1 MSFQK
6 VLIAIDE
13 DPVAAHAAEVGMELA
28 RDLHAQVALIYV
40 IDPALVFAPDA
51 GIAADDLV
59 VGARQDAARLV
70 ADFRARLQADAHAL
84 GFVPLGSPG
93 PEIVKAA
100 KEWQANLVV
109 IGSHG
114 RRGITRALV
123 GSVAE
128 AVVRHAPCPVVV
140 VRGSE

>member
-1 MSFQK
+1 MSIQK
-6 VLIAIDE
+6 VLIAVDE
-13 DPVAAHAAEVGMELA
+13 DPVAAHAAEVGMDLA

-40 IDPALVFAPDA
+40 IDPTLAIAPES
-51 GIAADDLV
+51 GIAADELAMA
-59 VGARQDAARLV
+59 ARQDAARLV
-70 ADFRARLQADAHAL
+70 ADFRARSQADGRAL
-84 GFVPLGSPG
+84 GFIPLGSPG

-100 KEWQANLVV
+100 KEWQANLIV

-140 VRGSE
+140 VRGRE

>member
-1 MSFQK
+1 MSIQK

-13 DPVAAHAAEVGMELA
+13 DPIAARAADVGMDLA
-28 RDLHAQVALIYV
+28 RSLRAQVALIHV
-40 IDPALVFAPDA
+40 VDPALILDPEA

-59 VGARQDAARLV
+59 IAAKQDAARLV
-70 ADFRARLQADAHAL
+70 ADFRAHLQADAHAL
-84 GFVPLGSPG
+84 GFIPHGSPG
-93 PEIVKAA
+93 PEIIKAA
-100 KEWQANLVV
+100 KEWQADLIV

-128 AVVRHAPCPVVV
+128 TVMRHAPCPVLVV
-140 VRGSE
+140 GPRG